1 MPKFVLMTRLNPES
15 MHDVR
20 VRNLMGKEW
29 LSKVKKTCPEVKWL
43 AHYALLGPY
52 DFMDVYEAPDVDTA
66 HRVSLIS
73 RAEGALSAESWPAM
87 PYEDYM
93 KILEEVGHS
102 H

>member
-1 MPKFVLMTRLNPES
+1 

-66 HRVSLIS
+66 HRCPSS
-73 RAEGALSAESWPAM
+73 RARKERSAPRAG
-87 PYEDYM
+87 PPCLTR
-93 KILEEVGHS
+93 IT
-102 H
+102 